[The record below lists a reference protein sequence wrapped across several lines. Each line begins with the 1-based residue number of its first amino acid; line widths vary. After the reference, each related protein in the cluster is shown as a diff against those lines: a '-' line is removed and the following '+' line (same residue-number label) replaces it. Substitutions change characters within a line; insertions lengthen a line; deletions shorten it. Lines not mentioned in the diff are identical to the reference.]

1 VARFVDVCAV
11 LVVGRVARG
20 TFGGANLGA
29 SLKNCG
35 VKFAPS
41 WFLICW
47 EDRFACFIG
56 KFCQGA
62 AFSPSLLF

>member
-1 VARFVDVCAV
+1 MARFVDVCAV

-20 TFGGANLGA
+20 TFCGANLGA
-29 SLKNCG
+29 SLKNCWEDR
-35 VKFAPS
+35 FAC
-41 WFLICW
+41 FLICW
-47 EDRFACFIG
+47 EDRFACFVA